1 MDLNE
6 GFSVALN
13 HIRQGNKPMA
23 REVLRKILELDN
35 RNERA
40 WLLFSEVAEKPEH
53 RRQCLEMVLEIN
65 PNNEVAKETLQ
76 STKPV
81 NHHKKGSYLICPMC
95 GWPNSVADSS
105 CKRCNTTLILED
117 QSRAIAP
124 PAYTSEPPAIYSPP
138 PPPEARVDSS
148 VLFERKRTQLSE
160 AQSEKDTTGSQG
172 VFVSLILLCIGGFFW
187 LARDQIALLPRILFL
202 GVIVIVIIAYLTY
215 AYSKRTDLENKIDI
229 LTKELNVLSAQMM
242 LELTLCKV
250 CKKEIARSAPSCPHC
265 GVSLPG
271 INLQCP
277 NCNSTNVMLVEKGY
291 SIAKA
296 VTGAALLGPLGLL
309 GGFSGATNMEYYCPS
324 CQFRWS
330 PK

>member
-13 HIRQGNKPMA
+13 YIRQGDKLRA

-53 RRQCLEMVLEIN
+53 RRQCLETVLKIN
-65 PNNEVAKETLQ
+65 PTNEDAKQALHSIPE
-76 STKPV
+76 KD
-81 NHHKKGSYLICPMC
+81 HKKGAYLICPMC

-117 QSRAIAP
+117 QSSVIAP
-124 PAYTSEPPAIYSPP
+124 PAYTPESPAIYNPP

-160 AQSEKDTTGSQG
+160 AQSEKDITGSQG
-172 VFVSLILLCIGGFFW
+172 AFVSLILLFIGGFIW
-187 LARDQIALLPRILFL
+187 LIRDQIALLPRILVL
-202 GVIVIVIIAYLTY
+202 GVIVILIIAYFTHT
-215 AYSKRTDLENKIDI
+215 YSKRTDLGNKIDI
-229 LTKELNVLSAQMM
+229 LTEELNVLSAQMM
-242 LELTLCKV
+242 LELTPCKV
-250 CKKEIARSAPSCPHC
+250 CKKEIARTAPSCPNC

-271 INLQCP
+271 FNLQCP
-277 NCNSTNVMLVEKGY
+277 NCSSANVLLVEKGY
-291 SIAKA
+291 SISKA
-296 VTGAALLGPLGLL
+296 ITGAALLGPLGLL

-324 CQFRWS
+324 CKNRWS